1 MQYVVNIPA
10 IIAWE
15 KQNEPQATEKL
26 AARSEVSASL
36 WRHAKRGLVPRDA
49 GKRSKMAQALGLKTD
64 DLFPPQG
71 DEAS

>member
-1 MQYVVNIPA
+1 MQYGVNVPA

-15 KQNEPQATEKL
+15 KENEPQATEKL

-36 WRHAKRGLVPRDA
+36 WRHAKRGLAPRDPN
-49 GKRSKMAQALGLKTD
+49 KRDRMAQTLGMKTA